1 MQQERPAQ
9 SLSPSL
15 VALPR
20 RRRAVIQR
28 SRAEAHCCVEGA
40 RDEKLHCTE
49 SEHEPARCTKRVVR
63 GQDPTD
69 AVFALSASLLVYLLP
84 AQLPPTSYPVPCL
97 ITLISRDYL
106 TLPTLPASTHSC
118 PTQVS
123 PRPSRET
130 LTPRRSTSVS
140 VPTETRRASLSY
152 CRRSD
157 RCVVVASREWHREDQ
172 HWLIRAHIC
181 IPSVTQHPA
190 LLSTACQHAR
200 LQRQQAEESIVKAK
214 YDKEYLPITGF
225 PEFTKH
231 AALLAYGKDSA
242 PLKEDRVS

>member
-1 MQQERPAQ
+1 MSQLAVQKGSCVDRTPLTQ
-9 SLSPSL
+9 SLPSL
-15 VALPR
+15 PHSSSTSLLNSHPPLT
-20 RRRAVIQR
+20 R
-28 SRAEAHCCVEGA
+28 SRA
-40 RDEKLHCTE
+40 
-49 SEHEPARCTKRVVR
+49 S
-63 GQDPTD
+63 
-69 AVFALSASLLVYLLP
+69 S
-84 AQLPPTSYPVPCL
+84 
-97 ITLISRDYL
+97 TLISRDYL
-106 TLPTLPASTHSC
+106 TLPTLPASMHSC

-123 PRPSRET
+123 PRLSRET

-157 RCVVVASREWHREDQ
+157 RCVVVASREWHRENQ